1 MSTPVTAEHIRSV
14 FQRYVEL
21 VTAGDFEAIARLY
34 AEDATVE
41 DPIGSEPHRG
51 RAAIREFYRASV
63 GRVRLALDGR
73 VRVAGREAAGAMV
86 AHPTGADGMVVDT
99 TDVMTFDDS
108 GLITSMR
115 AYWSADTI
123 RRE

>member
-1 MSTPVTAEHIRSV
+1 MSAPTAEHIRKV
-14 FQRYVEL
+14 FQRYAEL
-21 VTAGDFEAIARLY
+21 VTARDFEAIANLY

-41 DPIGSEPHRG
+41 DPIGSAPHRG
-51 RAAIREFYRASV
+51 RDAIREFYRASA
-63 GRVRLALDGR
+63 GRVRLALEGR
-73 VRVAGREAAGAMV
+73 VRVAGREAAAAMI

-99 TDVMTFDDS
+99 IDVMTFDDV

-123 RRE
+123 HPE